1 MRFSA
6 PNQTSPGAHLDFYTM
21 DTRSFLGIKWLELS
35 IDHPSPPN
43 AEVKERVELYLYST
57 SVPSWPVI
65 G

>member
-6 PNQTSPGAHLDFYTM
+6 PIQTSPGAHPDFYTM
-21 DTRSFLGIKWLELS
+21 DTRSFLGIKWPGLV
-35 IDHPSPPN
+35 IDHPSPSS
-43 AEVKERVELYLYST
+43 AEVKERVDLYLYST